1 MAAPSLET
9 AVEPPDQSAD
19 AALGGAL
26 GVGECIEFVN
36 QTFGVDPAQ
45 AMRADIE
52 LAGVVA
58 DDHGVGEQAM
68 RLDAA
73 PQSAFGGDQHGIGMD
88 LEGGDAEPLQM
99 SVPRRA
105 IGEDAILMLAQAGD
119 DGSGERAGAH
129 IGQGFVIDDVI
140 AMPGA
145 QQFEEVETT
154 L

>member
-1 MAAPSLET
+1 M
-9 AVEPPDQSAD
+9 
-19 AALGGAL
+19 
-26 GVGECIEFVN
+26 GVGERIEFVN

-45 AMRADIE
+45 AMLADIE

-58 DDHGVGEQAM
+58 DDHSVGEQAM

-88 LEGGDAEPLQM
+88 LQGGDAGPLQM
-99 SVPRRA
+99 SVPRCA

-119 DGSGERAGAH
+119 DGSAERAGAH

-145 QQFEEVETT
+145 QQFEEVETA

>member
-1 MAAPSLET
+1 M
-9 AVEPPDQSAD
+9 
-19 AALGGAL
+19 
-26 GVGECIEFVN
+26 GVGEGIEFVN

-73 PQSAFGGDQHGIGMD
+73 PQGPFGGDQHGIGMD

-99 SVPRRA
+99 SVPGRA
-105 IGEDAILMLAQAGD
+105 IGEDAVLMLAQAGD
-119 DGSGERAGAH
+119 DWPGERAGAH
-129 IGQGFVIDDVI
+129 IGEGFVIDDVV

-145 QQFEEVETT
+145 QQVEEVEAA